1 MEMEINKVLVKEN
14 HIKHICKL
22 FIIFVQL
29 FLYAEIGWKREK
41 NARQC
46 LFVPYFNTSVHTYHW
61 ISLQKNLCWILI
73 FFPLWTILF
82 SNKME
87 GKDGK
92 LDINIDTVWNFL
104 TRLIR
109 IFFFFG
115 SILLIYTQSLICSS
129 LFHFLSKSLLGHV
142 SFNISLFVFL

>member
-1 MEMEINKVLVKEN
+1 MYSFSSTLRLVEKGKKMLGNVCLCHTSTLLYIHTIEYLYNLKE
-14 HIKHICKL
+14 
-22 FIIFVQL
+22 
-29 FLYAEIGWKREK
+29 
-41 NARQC
+41 
-46 LFVPYFNTSVHTYHW
+46 
-61 ISLQKNLCWILI
+61 NLCWILN

-109 IFFFFG
+109 IFFFSEAF
-115 SILLIYTQSLICSS
+115 C
-129 LFHFLSKSLLGHV
+129 LFTLSHSFVLHYFIFCPSHCLGHV
-142 SFNISLFVFL
+142 RFFLTYHYLYSYNLYYLVYWLVFYYNIFK